1 MSIISEIIKLHNKL
15 SQKSVFEVDD
25 GITSCDEI
33 IELCRKATA
42 EGCVLLKMTVR
53 YRLATSNSHFLE
65 DVRSIL
71 FTSDTEVAA
80 M

>member
-15 SQKSVFEVDD
+15 SQKSIFEVDD

-33 IELCRKATA
+33 IGLCRKATVV
-42 EGCVLLKMTVR
+42 CCLKTTVR
-53 YRLATSNSHFLE
+53 YRLATSNSHFSE

>member
-1 MSIISEIIKLHNKL
+1 MSLISAIIKLHNKL

-33 IELCRKATA
+33 RELCRKATA

-53 YRLATSNSHFLE
+53 YRSAIGNLHFSA

-71 FTSDTEVAA
+71 FMSGTEAA
-80 M
+80 AT